1 MSEGLRSDDPGVLLL
16 ARAVAHADPA
26 RVLLCG
32 GGELPGL
39 RAGAVRLVTDVRE
52 LGGGR
57 SRAIAVN
64 DAAAID
70 ALPPMEHAVVWPRA
84 HLGKDFTQLC
94 LARGALALAAPSGAQ
109 EGGRLLCA
117 VRKHKGAE
125 SLADFM
131 AELLGNVET
140 LERDSGYR
148 LLASVH
154 EGTRDDALAR
164 ATIERRYEV
173 VDPRLPGLVLAS
185 APGVFSR
192 RELDAG
198 TAALIDHVD
207 GWASARSFEPR
218 TAIDLCAGIGPLGL
232 WATRRWPGLEV
243 LAVDSNLLAYDLLRR
258 NVQAASAPVTVVASD
273 GLPDQ
278 VPAPW
283 DARRGHVELA
293 LVNPPTHAE
302 RGELAALL
310 GGLREWLAKDAPA
323 FVVVSR
329 AGTSRDVLRAAGAAV
344 RETMVEGYAIL
355 EARW

>member
-57 SRAIAVN
+57 SRAIAMN

-94 LARGALALAAPSGAQ
+94 LARGALALAD
-109 EGGRLLCA
+109 GGRLLCA

-131 AELLGNVET
+131 AALLGNVET

-154 EGTRDDALAR
+154 EGTRDETLAR

-173 VDPRLPGLVLAS
+173 EDPRLPGLVLAS

-198 TAALIDHVD
+198 TAALMDHVD
-207 GWASARSFEPR
+207 GWASARSFVPR

-258 NVQAASAPVTVVASD
+258 NVLAASAPVTVVASD
-273 GLPDQ
+273 GLPQ
-278 VPAPW
+278 EPPPPW
-283 DARRGHVELA
+283 DARRGQVELA

-302 RGELAALL
+302 RGQLATLL

-329 AGTSRDVLRAAGAAV
+329 AGTARDVLRAAGAAV